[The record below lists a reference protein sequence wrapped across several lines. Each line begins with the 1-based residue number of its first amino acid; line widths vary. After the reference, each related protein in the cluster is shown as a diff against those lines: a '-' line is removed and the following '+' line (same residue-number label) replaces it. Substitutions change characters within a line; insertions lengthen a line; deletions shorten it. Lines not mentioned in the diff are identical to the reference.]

1 MGSGGDRIVSIN
13 TWLSG
18 QMVNI
23 EAKNPNE
30 TQINVRSAD
39 CTMALFLF
47 CYLSTTIAALKYEI
61 QWQLF
66 Y

>member
-1 MGSGGDRIVSIN
+1 
-13 TWLSG
+13 
-18 QMVNI
+18 MVNI